1 MPSEIKS
8 PGGVAFELVW
18 EKPSKDPAKVL
29 NSPPSKDD
37 INVEKRI
44 KEKQIAAEER
54 RKSMECSRQQ
64 QAQKNNQKI
73 MEARAKAEALDKKFK
88 EEAEVK
94 LMEKLQRIEGNQKA
108 CKENLLLKLK
118 EHDEKIEKVQK
129 RKKVIGD
136 IGDDGDASSTSS

>member
-18 EKPSKDPAKVL
+18 EKPSKDPAKKL

-64 QAQKNNQKI
+64 QAQKKNQKI
-73 MEARAKAEALDKKFK
+73 VEARAKAEELDKKFK
-88 EEAEVK
+88 ETSEVK
-94 LMEKLQRIEGNQKA
+94 LTEKLQRVEGNQKA
-108 CKENLLLKLK
+108 CKENLMLKLK
-118 EHDEKIEKVQK
+118 EHDEKIEKVQQ
-129 RKKVIGD
+129 RKKEIGD
-136 IGDDGDASSTSS
+136 NGDASPTSS